1 MLNYLTVST
10 DLVEV
15 FTDDSNQNIFGHT
28 ISCVCKR
35 YRKGFVVFCGNSI
48 FPTICLS
55 LSYVPIG
62 AILDLNPISDQ
73 SILIDCLHY
82 VVASKYHYFWFWI
95 FQIIP
100 AGDPDPF
107 FSDPS
112 IKRFILFIKNR
123 R

>member
-1 MLNYLTVST
+1 MLVDRIFHYSSMIQSIISYLIP
-10 DLVEV
+10 LNFIFEV
-15 FTDDSNQNIFGHT
+15 VIG
-28 ISCVCKR
+28 
-35 YRKGFVVFCGNSI
+35 SI
-48 FPTICLS
+48 LFNESIQYI
-55 LSYVPIG
+55 SYVPIG
-62 AILDLNPISDQ
+62 AILDLNQISDQ

-107 FSDPS
+107 FSDLS
-112 IKRFILFIKNR
+112 IKRFISFIKNR